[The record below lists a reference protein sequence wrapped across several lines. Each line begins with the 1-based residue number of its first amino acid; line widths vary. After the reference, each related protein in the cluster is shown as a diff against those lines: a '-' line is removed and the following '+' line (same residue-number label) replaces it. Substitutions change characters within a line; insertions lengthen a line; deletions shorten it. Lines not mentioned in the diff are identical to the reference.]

1 MVDVRAGD
9 EVHELHPL
17 PRGEGWSVG
26 DIDIVRLPDGRW
38 HVKQGEATFL
48 AHGTRIGDVLW
59 MHIDGRVHR
68 LEVIEAGAQSAEE
81 EGSFSAPMPG
91 GVLEVLV
98 APGDTVTAGQALLV
112 LEAMKME
119 HRVTAPYDGKVVA
132 VHVGQGDR
140 VQQGESLLEVEANEA

>member
-9 EVHELHPL
+9 TVHELHPV
-17 PRGEGWSVG
+17 PRGGVWSVG
-26 DIDIVRLPDGRW
+26 NIDLQRLPDGRW
-38 HVKQGEATFL
+38 QVRQGETSVL

-59 MHIDGRVHR
+59 IHIDGRVHR
-68 LEVIEAGAQSAEE
+68 LEAIEAGANSAEE

-91 GVLEVLV
+91 GVLDVLV
-98 APGDTVTAGQALLV
+98 SAGDMVTAGQPLLV

-119 HRVTAPYDGKVVA
+119 HRVTAPYDGRVVA
-132 VHVGQGDR
+132 VYVAQGDR